1 MADHVFA
8 RNSAAAALPIAKKG
22 DGVYLIDQNG
32 KRYFDGSG
40 GAAVSCLGHSNQVV
54 KDAIKAQ
61 LDEFAFAHTGFFTS
75 EPAEALADKLISLAP
90 QGIDRVYFVSG
101 GSEAVEAALK
111 LARQY
116 FLEKGEPKRSRIIAR
131 RQSYHGN
138 TLGALATGGNMAR
151 RQQFDP
157 LLMDVSHIAPCFAYR
172 GKLDG
177 ESDLDYGLRV
187 ANELEDEINR
197 LGPETVMAFVAETV
211 VGATAGAVPPVEGYF
226 KRVREICDRH
236 GVLLIL
242 DEVMCG
248 MGRTGTLFACEQEDI
263 SPDIVTIAK
272 GLGAGYQPIGA
283 MLCTAEIHDAIQ
295 SGSGSFQHGHTY
307 LGHST
312 AAAASLAVLNEIMDR
327 DLLSNVKA
335 KGAALRT
342 SLEEAFG
349 QHPNIGDIRGRG
361 LFMGVE
367 FVEDRETKTPFG
379 PDLKIA
385 ARLKVAA
392 MQEGLICYPMA
403 GTIDGKMGDH
413 VLIAPP
419 FIMDDTHVDE
429 LVGKLSKAV
438 GSVFA

>member
-8 RNSAAAALPIAKKG
+8 RNSAAAALPIATRG

-75 EPAEALADKLISLAP
+75 KPAEALADKLISLAP
-90 QGIDRVYFVSG
+90 DGIDRVYFVSG

-116 FLEKGEPKRSRIIAR
+116 YLEKGETQRSRIIAR
-131 RQSYHGN
+131 QQSYHGN
-138 TLGALATGGNMAR
+138 TLGALAAGGNMAR
-151 RQQFDP
+151 RTQFDP

-172 GKLDG
+172 GKRDD
-177 ESDLDYGLRV
+177 ESDLEYGLRV
-187 ANELEDEINR
+187 ANELEEEINR

-226 KRVREICDRH
+226 RRVREICDRH

-248 MGRTGTLFACEQEDI
+248 MGRTGTLFACEQEGI

-335 KGAALRT
+335 KGAALR
-342 SLEEAFG
+342 SALHAEFN
-349 QHPNIGDIRGRG
+349 QNPHIGDIRGRG
-361 LFMGVE
+361 LFLGVE
-367 FVEDRETKTPFG
+367 FVEDCETKASFSPE
-379 PDLKIA
+379 LKIA
-385 ARLKVAA
+385 ARLKAAA

-419 FIMDDTHVDE
+419 FIMDDVHVDE

-438 GSVFA
+438 KAVLA

>member
-8 RNSAAAALPIAKKG
+8 RNSAAAALPIAKGG

-54 KDAIKAQ
+54 KEAIKTQ
-61 LDEFAFAHTGFFTS
+61 LDQFAFAHTGFFTS

-116 FLEKGEPKRSRIIAR
+116 FLEKGEPQRSRIIAR

-172 GKLDG
+172 GQRDD

-187 ANELEDEINR
+187 ANELEEEIIR

-248 MGRTGTLFACEQEDI
+248 MGRTGTLFACEQEGI

-307 LGHST
+307 LAHST

-335 KGAALRT
+335 KGVALRS
-342 SLEEAFG
+342 SLEATFG
-349 QHPNIGDIRGRG
+349 QHSNIGDIRGRG

-367 FVEDRETKTPFG
+367 FVADRETKTPFE
-379 PDLKIA
+379 PTFKLA
-385 ARLKVAA
+385 ARLKEAA

-419 FIMDDTHVDE
+419 FIMNDAQVDE

-438 GSVFA
+438 DTVLA